1 MIELVQVSE
10 GKKGNGYDVHLDSK
24 YTVNEFILEIVKKYP
39 NLDSTVTIINGLD
52 DPQFYISRGYVNSMK
67 DILYSYYPYPVKKVV
82 AFGKEY
88 NSKLNF
94 DITI

>member
-1 MIELVQVSE
+1 MIQLVQVSE
-10 GKKGNGYDVHLDSK
+10 DKKGNEYDVHLDSK
-24 YTVNEFILEIVKKYP
+24 YTVNEFILEIVKRYP
-39 NLDSTVTIINGLD
+39 NLYSTVTIINGLD
-52 DPQFYISRGYVNSMK
+52 DPQFYISGYVNSMK
-67 DILYSYYPYPVKKVV
+67 DILYSYYHYPVKKVI